1 MTPCFLKP
9 NEKGIRE
16 YLDAL
21 LNQYKELRA
30 EYNNK
35 FDEMYHEARSKT
47 IRKEY
52 SVKGDTIYR
61 GYYCPSPV
69 QDLVIGNSTRGKLL
83 KTVTRRSKP
92 SHEYSFDSAG
102 RLIRVKYLF
111 PDDDGFFPDNEF
123 IIYGENTS
131 RGIRFECN
139 IGQTDK
145 RQKKNQIDCI
155 CDCFYDGFGRIE
167 KFITAFVYDNQI
179 SDEVIYEEYE
189 YDENGIKLSYYASLF
204 SEAIDIIRYDYKHDD
219 DGNLSEY
226 KACSLNGD
234 KFEVDDTVYIISKRR
249 KV

>member
-52 SVKGDTIYR
+52 SVKGDNIYR

-69 QDLVIGNSTRGKLL
+69 QDLVIENSTRGKLL

-139 IGQTDK
+139 MGQTDK

-204 SEAIDIIRYDYKHDD
+204 SDAIDIIRYDYKHDD